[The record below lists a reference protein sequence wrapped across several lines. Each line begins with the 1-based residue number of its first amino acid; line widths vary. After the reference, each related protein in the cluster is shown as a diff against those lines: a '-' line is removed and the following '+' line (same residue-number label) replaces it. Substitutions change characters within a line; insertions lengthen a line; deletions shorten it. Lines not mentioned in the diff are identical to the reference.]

1 MGMVMQT
8 GLTSTIFLSANLLLI
23 SLTPRPSPTVRSLH
37 LSSSVVFN
45 SLFGRGWLVHLDES
59 LYIFGLAPPDE
70 SVQAYSLYPRDMV
83 RPQSKTRDFS
93 TLFLQCIQSPVNRL
107 QLVCTLPRF

>member
-8 GLTSTIFLSANLLLI
+8 GLTSTILLSANLLLI

-83 RPQSKTRDFS
+83 RPQSKNKR
-93 TLFLQCIQSPVNRL
+93 LFNLSLAVYSIPG
-107 QLVCTLPRF
+107 